1 MAKLF
6 PLHNAKNA
14 KTTRMAISKLFV
26 LNANSQT
33 RRKAIAKLLY
43 VL

>member
-6 PLHNAKNA
+6 PLHTAKNA
-14 KTTRMAISKLFV
+14 KATRMAIPRLFV

-33 RRKAIAKLLY
+33 TRKAIAKLLRT
-43 VL
+43 